1 MIGKH
6 PCDEG
11 VVLAAPASRPCAE
24 AARPWVLATTILGS
38 SLAFIDGT
46 VVNVALPALQREFGA
61 SVADVQWVV
70 EAYALLLSALL
81 LVGGAVGD
89 RLGRRRVYA
98 SGIALFAAA
107 SAACGLVAG
116 VRQLMIARAVQ
127 GVGAALLVPGS
138 LAIISASF
146 PEQERGRAIGTWS
159 TFSAVTTALG
169 PVVGGWLIEHV
180 SWRWA
185 FLVNLPIAVTVLG
198 LLFWRVPESRDA
210 EAAGRLDWMGTA
222 LAMLGLGGI
231 VYGLIESSRLGWPD
245 PRVWGSLAG
254 GAVALLGFADVEA
267 RSHFP
272 MVPLALFR
280 SRTFAG
286 ANLLTLLLYGALGG
300 LFFFLPMNLIRV
312 HGYSAT
318 EAGAAGL
325 PFILM
330 VSLLSRW
337 AGGLIDRFGPK
348 VPLVVGPLTAGMGF
362 ALFALPG
369 TSGRYWGT
377 FFPAMVV
384 LGLGMAISVAPL
396 TTTVM
401 NAVDVR
407 HAGIAS
413 GINNAVSRAAG
424 LLAVALMS
432 LLVLHAFNAE
442 MDRRLAAMT
451 VAPDV
456 AAALD
461 GERVKLAAAEAPPGV
476 GPSDGTTIQRAI
488 SLAFVTGFRQMVLVA
503 AGLALASGLI
513 AAAMIT
519 APRPAVAPSAGR

>member
-1 MIGKH
+1 M
-6 PCDEG
+6 
-11 VVLAAPASRPCAE
+11 
-24 AARPWVLATTILGS
+24 LATAILGS

-61 SVADVQWVV
+61 TVVDVQWVV

-81 LVGGAVGD
+81 LVGGAMGD

-98 SGIALFAAA
+98 SGIVLFGAA
-107 SAACGLVAG
+107 SAACGLAG
-116 VRQLMIARAVQ
+116 SVRQLVIARAVQ

-159 TFSAVTTALG
+159 AFSAVTTALG

-185 FLVNLPIAVTVLG
+185 FVVNLPIAVAVLG
-198 LLFWRVPESRDA
+198 MLFWRVAESRDA
-210 EAAGRLDWMGTA
+210 EATGPLDWAGAALVTA
-222 LAMLGLGGI
+222 GLAGI
-231 VYGLIESSRLGWPD
+231 VYGLVESSRLGWRD
-245 PRVWGSLAG
+245 PRVWGALVAG
-254 GAVALLGFADVEA
+254 AAALLAFAAVET
-267 RSHFP
+267 RSRFP
-272 MVPLALFR
+272 MVPLVLFR
-280 SRTFAG
+280 SRSFTG
-286 ANLLTLLLYGALGG
+286 ANVLTLLLYGALGS
-300 LFFFLPMNLIRV
+300 LFFFLPLNLIQV

-318 EAGAAGL
+318 AAGAASL
-325 PFILM
+325 PFILILS
-330 VSLLSRW
+330 VLSRW
-337 AGGLIDRFGPK
+337 SGGLIDRFGPR
-348 VPLVVGPLTAGMGF
+348 VPLVVGPLTVGAGF

-369 TSGRYWGT
+369 TSGRYVST

-384 LGLGMAISVAPL
+384 LGIGMAVSVAPL

-432 LLVLHAFNAE
+432 VLVLQVFNRE
-442 MDRRLAAMT
+442 MDRRLAT
-451 VAPDV
+451 VGIAPNV

-461 GERVKLAAAEAPPGV
+461 AERVKLAAAEAPSGV
-476 GPSDGTTIQRAI
+476 RASDRIAIQKAVASAFVVGFRYMALVAGG
-488 SLAFVTGFRQMVLVA
+488 LAFAGALTAAVMVSRY
-503 AGLALASGLI
+503 GSASDR
-513 AAAMIT
+513 
-519 APRPAVAPSAGR
+519 RPHGPFHPGRPLS